1 MEQKENYLESRFC
14 LRYFAKL
21 CSFGCHGNKYH
32 DLNVYAE
39 IEVTPTIFKRIK
51 EISLL
56 NGEKFPIWMKEG
68 KTRYAKFIF
77 LTNCLLFNLWNKNK
91 DKIFRIKQQRKSYIQ
106 ISWNALRT
114 QKKLHTLRSTKSSE
128 TMKQTFQWGSQTKKK
143 KKRKNFSQNRV
154 S

>member
-39 IEVTPTIFKRIK
+39 IEVTPTISIRIK

-56 NGEKFPIWMKEG
+56 NGKKTLHLDEG
-68 KTRYAKFIF
+68 GKNTVCQIYFSDK
-77 LTNCLLFNLWNKNK
+77 LLV
-91 DKIFRIKQQRKSYIQ
+91 I
-106 ISWNALRT
+106 
-114 QKKLHTLRSTKSSE
+114 
-128 TMKQTFQWGSQTKKK
+128 
-143 KKRKNFSQNRV
+143 
-154 S
+154 